1 MRAATFDR
9 YGGPEVLQLETIGDP
24 TPSDEQVLVRV
35 RAAGLN
41 PFDWHQH
48 RGDPW
53 LVRMGEGLSKPKQK
67 HTIGADA
74 AGEIVAVGSAVMG
87 FAPGDRV
94 FGSIG
99 FGACADLAVARP
111 NRIAHMPTSVD
122 FEHAAALPMGA
133 ITALQALRD
142 TGGLAA
148 GKSVLI
154 NGASGGVG
162 HLALQLARSLGAS
175 RVDGVCSTANV
186 DLVNSL
192 GADHV
197 IDYTRDD
204 FTRLG
209 HRYDIILDMVGNHP
223 LRSLR
228 RALTPKGAHVIV
240 GSVGG
245 SRLLGPAGF
254 MLRSVVAGR
263 FVSQRVLP
271 TLNTSVNT
279 ADLAYVA
286 ELADAGALTPVVAA
300 TFPLESVGE
309 AIALLEGGRVAGKVI
324 VTIAR

>member
-1 MRAATFDR
+1 MRAVTFDQ
-9 YGGPEVLQLETIGDP
+9 YGGPEVLTVEPLHEP
-24 TPSDEQVLVRV
+24 VPSDERVLIRV

-41 PFDWHQH
+41 PFDWHQY

-53 LVRMGEGLSKPKQK
+53 LVRVGQGLAKPKQK
-67 HTIGADA
+67 QTLGADV
-74 AGEIVAVGSAVMG
+74 AGEVVAVGSAVTG

-111 NRIAHMPTSVD
+111 NRLAHIPASLD
-122 FEHAAALPMGA
+122 FEAAAALPMGA

-142 TGGLAA
+142 TGRLAT
-148 GKSVLI
+148 GQSVLI

-162 HLALQLARSLGAS
+162 HLAVQLARSLGAT

-186 DLVNSL
+186 ELVRAL

-197 IDYTRDD
+197 IDYTHDD

-223 LRSLR
+223 LRDLR
-228 RALTPKGAHVIV
+228 RALTPTGAHVIV

-245 SRLLGPAGF
+245 SRLLGPAGY

-263 FVSQRVLP
+263 WPLRLAACAPHPQHVSQRGRPRLHRRTCGCRCAQARRRSHLP
-271 TLNTSVNT
+271 
-279 ADLAYVA
+279 
-286 ELADAGALTPVVAA
+286 
-300 TFPLESVGE
+300 
-309 AIALLEGGRVAGKVI
+309 
-324 VTIAR
+324 ARERG

>member
-1 MRAATFDR
+1 MRAVTFDR
-9 YGGPEVLQLETIGDP
+9 YGGPEMLQLENVDEP
-24 TPSDEQVLVRV
+24 TPNSEEVLVRV

-41 PFDWHQH
+41 PFDWHQY

-53 LVRMGEGLSKPKQK
+53 LVRMGEGLTKPKQK
-67 HTIGADA
+67 RTIGADV
-74 AGEIVAVGSAVMG
+74 AGEVVAVGSAVTG

-99 FGACADLAVARP
+99 FGGCADLAVTRP
-111 NRIAHMPTSVD
+111 NRLALMPDSLD
-122 FEHAAALPMGA
+122 FEHAAVLPMGA

-148 GKSVLI
+148 GQSVLI

-162 HLALQLARSLGAS
+162 HLAVQLARSLGAS
-175 RVDGVCSTANV
+175 RVDGVCSTPNV
-186 DLVNSL
+186 ELVRSL

-209 HRYDIILDMVGNHP
+209 HRYDIVLDMIGNHP

-228 RALTPKGAHVIV
+228 RALTPTGTHLIV

-245 SRLLGPAGF
+245 SRLLGPAGY

-271 TLNTSVNT
+271 TLNTSVNA
-279 ADLAYVA
+279 ADLTYIAGLV
-286 ELADAGALTPVVAA
+286 DAGALTPVVAA
-300 TFPLESVGE
+300 TYPLERVGE
-309 AIALLEGGRVAGKVI
+309 AMAQVEGGRVAGKV
-324 VTIAR
+324 VVVA